1 MKKNFLLIAGFF
13 RVFSLFAADVTL
25 AAIDDCIS
33 FRGKDLS
40 AEYHIETRSP
50 DGGVSSKNV
59 AMFRRDANDEYVIL
73 ILRPEVDKGKGYLK
87 QGEILWLY
95 EPKNGSFTFT
105 SAQERFQNTA
115 VRNSDFNSSNYA
127 RDYKIVKKSSEKLG
141 KFGDCAVLELEAT
154 TKNVSFPKI
163 KMWVSNDNL
172 IRKREDYSLSG
183 QLLRTIAIPSYQK
196 VEAKWVPV
204 SMTILDHLMKRTVN
218 QKTVFERTVVTIS
231 KPSLKPLP
239 DDVYTKEYLQRVR

>member
-1 MKKNFLLIAGFF
+1 
-13 RVFSLFAADVTL
+13 
-25 AAIDDCIS
+25 
-33 FRGKDLS
+33 
-40 AEYHIETRSP
+40 
-50 DGGVSSKNV
+50 
-59 AMFRRDANDEYVIL
+59 
-73 ILRPEVDKGKGYLK
+73 
-87 QGEILWLY
+87 
-95 EPKNGSFTFT
+95 
-105 SAQERFQNTA
+105 
-115 VRNSDFNSSNYA
+115 
-127 RDYKIVKKSSEKLG
+127 
-141 KFGDCAVLELEAT
+141 
-154 TKNVSFPKI
+154 
-163 KMWVSNDNL
+163 MWVSGDNL

>member
-1 MKKNFLLIAGFF
+1 MKKLASKQFYMHKIANFLNVQKIVTIHYQKPNKNYVSMEEAHNFWELIYADKEGFI
-13 RVFSLFAADVTL
+13 VHQGDTAT
-25 AAIDDCIS
+25 
-33 FRGKDLS
+33 
-40 AEYHIETRSP
+40 H
-50 DGGVSSKNV
+50 
-59 AMFRRDANDEYVIL
+59 
-73 ILRPEVDKGKGYLK
+73 LK

-127 RDYKIVKKSSEKLG
+127 RDYKIVEKKAEKLG
-141 KFGDCAVLELEAT
+141 KFGECSVLELEAIS
-154 TKNVSFPKI
+154 KNVSFPKI
-163 KMWVSNDNL
+163 KMWVSGDNL